1 MPHVTIYRHCEPM
14 EIELSKKLTE
24 KIEQLKGARIV
35 GIELG
40 EFFPPKKIVRV
51 LFEQ

>member
-1 MPHVTIYRHCEPM
+1 MPHATIYHHSEPV
-14 EIELSKKLTE
+14 ESELSDVVKEKLDTLTNA
-24 KIEQLKGARIV
+24 QIV

-51 LFEQ
+51 LF